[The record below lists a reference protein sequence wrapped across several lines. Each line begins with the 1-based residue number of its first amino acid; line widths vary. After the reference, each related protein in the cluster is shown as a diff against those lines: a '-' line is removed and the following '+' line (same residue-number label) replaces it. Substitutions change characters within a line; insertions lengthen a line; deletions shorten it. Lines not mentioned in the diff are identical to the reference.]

1 MFLSNRRTTEAFH
14 PCGCTNKRVKRAA
27 ARHHGRRYNTLARA
41 HNMRRAATISF
52 SHLSH
57 PFTNLPTGLVPPRQS
72 VLPLPS
78 RAAPLAPSPAPYPCT
93 SYASCDMPHVIWLL

>member
-52 SHLSH
+52 S
-57 PFTNLPTGLVPPRQS
+57 TW
-72 VLPLPS
+72 
-78 RAAPLAPSPAPYPCT
+78 
-93 SYASCDMPHVIWLL
+93 ASCPLNSLSAHVQHMGILPAELRSAHWHPAH